1 MPLLRSGVGLE
12 QSGSNFGHFF
22 SSWLKNPK
30 QFGCKALRWAT
41 RNKNWKKNL
50 IANQKEVTPP
60 ATWKKKISALI
71 SGGFLYSEPN
81 LLTASIWVYQ
91 TRVTGRRMW
100 ILLWMLQSTNAH
112 VDVPFLV
119 WCYQLKCQFVKYLLY
134 LQSRWTGNVCVSKYL
149 PYMHCTIWLHPCFH
163 TVIYAF

>member
-1 MPLLRSGVGLE
+1 MSHKKQKLEKKSNCKSKRSDP
-12 QSGSNFGHFF
+12 
-22 SSWLKNPK
+22 SSYM
-30 QFGCKALRWAT
+30 
-41 RNKNWKKNL
+41 
-50 IANQKEVTPP
+50 
-60 ATWKKKISALI
+60 KKKISALI

-91 TRVTGRRMW
+91 THVTGRRMW

-149 PYMHCTIWLHPCFH
+149 PYMHCTIWLHPCFY